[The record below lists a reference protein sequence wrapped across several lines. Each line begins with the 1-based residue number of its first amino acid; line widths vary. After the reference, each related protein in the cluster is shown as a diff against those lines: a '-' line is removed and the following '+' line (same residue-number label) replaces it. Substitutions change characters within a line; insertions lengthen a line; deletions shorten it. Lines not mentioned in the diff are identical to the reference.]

1 MQSRAYQPVV
11 GHHQGG
17 RLAAWLENGIGHTT
31 KEGGRKRWQRYCQAN
46 GIQKISPYE
55 MRHTFVSIAK
65 NLPEGQLKAL
75 VGHSRSMD
83 TYGTYSHQ
91 MQGDQQETALRL
103 EEIFSNFLPHGK
115 SKP

>member
-1 MQSRAYQPVV
+1 
-11 GHHQGG
+11 
-17 RLAAWLENGIGHTT
+17 
-31 KEGGRKRWQRYCQAN
+31 
-46 GIQKISPYE
+46 

-91 MQGDQQETALRL
+91 IQGEQQETARRL
-103 EEIFSNFLPHGK
+103 EEIFAQLLPPAE
-115 SKP
+115 SK